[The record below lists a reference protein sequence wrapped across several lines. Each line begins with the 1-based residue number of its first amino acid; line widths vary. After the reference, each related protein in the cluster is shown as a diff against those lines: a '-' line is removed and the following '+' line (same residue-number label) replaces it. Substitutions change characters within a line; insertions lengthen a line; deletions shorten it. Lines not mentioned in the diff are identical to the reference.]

1 MKFLIAFL
9 MFQIAGRA
17 ATLEWNAPG
26 PSSVFSARVNRVL
39 EGTLIEVYLPQS
51 RKAVW
56 IELQGVGH
64 LPPNTVIGRDARDLV
79 RCLLEDGSAT
89 LTVDPMPEFM
99 DLFRGDVIT
108 ARGESITMA
117 LVSAGLVWLE
127 FGNHDSS
134 LLRAEQDA
142 KAAKR
147 GIWAISTSAHPSKWV
162 PPVYCSFYKGA
173 LSGTM
178 AEYCRSFIVPAE
190 RLYSAPGEAAIQGQS
205 CGGHSGA

>member
-9 MFQIAGRA
+9 MVQIAGRA
-17 ATLEWNAPG
+17 ATLERNTAE

-39 EGTLIEVYLPQS
+39 EGTLIEVYLSQS

-56 IELQGVGH
+56 IELEGVGH
-64 LPPNTVIGRDARDLV
+64 LPPNTVIGRGARNLV
-79 RCLLEDGSAT
+79 HCLLEDGAAT
-89 LTVDPMPEFM
+89 LTVDPMPEFV

-117 LVSAGLVWLE
+117 LVSAGFVWLE
-127 FGNHDSS
+127 FGNHDPS

-162 PPVYCSFYKGA
+162 PPVYCSFYKGVLGGA
-173 LSGTM
+173 M
-178 AEYCRSFIVPAE
+178 AEYCRTFVVPVE
-190 RLYSAPGEAAIQGQS
+190 RLYSVPEETAIRGYS
-205 CGGHSGA
+205 CGNHTGA

>member
-1 MKFLIAFL
+1 
-9 MFQIAGRA
+9 A

-56 IELQGVGH
+56 IELEGVGH
-64 LPPNTVIGRDARDLV
+64 LPPNTVIGRGARDLV

-89 LTVDPMPEFM
+89 LTVYPMPEFVE
-99 DLFRGDVIT
+99 LVGGDVIT
-108 ARGESITMA
+108 TRGESITMA

-127 FGNHDSS
+127 FGNHDPS
-134 LLRAEQDA
+134 LSRAEQDA

-147 GIWAISTSAHPSKWV
+147 GVWAISTSAHPSKWV
-162 PPVYCSFYKGA
+162 PPVYCSFYKGVLGGA
-173 LSGTM
+173 M
-178 AEYCRSFIVPAE
+178 AEYCRTFIVPVE
-190 RLYSAPGEAAIQGQS
+190 RIYSAPEEAAIQGYS
-205 CGGHSGA
+205 CGGHTGA